1 MAPANVLMSVVLPEE
16 LSPAMP
22 YTSSARTVSEMSST
36 ARTSRCT
43 PK

>member
-1 MAPANVLMSVVLPEE
+1 MAPAKVLMSVVLPDG

-22 YTSSARTVSEMSST
+22 YTSSARTVTEMSST

-43 PK
+43 SK